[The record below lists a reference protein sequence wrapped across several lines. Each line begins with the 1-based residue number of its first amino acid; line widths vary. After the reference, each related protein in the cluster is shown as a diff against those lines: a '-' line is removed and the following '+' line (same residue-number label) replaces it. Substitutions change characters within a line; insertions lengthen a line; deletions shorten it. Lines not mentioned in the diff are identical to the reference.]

1 MAYKTPGVY
10 VEEISTLA
18 PSVVA
23 VETAVPVFIGYT
35 ERAAN
40 AEGADLR
47 FVPTRIRSLLEY
59 QQLFGGDFTPA
70 TYRVVLDVANGNAV
84 ANDHDRPAPRLEPF
98 GMERI
103 SHGQQVMPHDAG

>member
-35 ERAAN
+35 EQSLGPD
-40 AEGADLR
+40 GADLR
-47 FVPTRIRSLLEY
+47 LKPTRIRSLLEY
-59 QQLFGGDFTPA
+59 TQRFGGDYTPA
-70 TYRVVLDVANGNAV
+70 AYRVVLNSGSVDAVSPRTAADAERRYYMASSLRHYFANG
-84 ANDHDRPAPRLEPF
+84 
-98 GMERI
+98 G
-103 SHGQQVMPHDAG
+103 G